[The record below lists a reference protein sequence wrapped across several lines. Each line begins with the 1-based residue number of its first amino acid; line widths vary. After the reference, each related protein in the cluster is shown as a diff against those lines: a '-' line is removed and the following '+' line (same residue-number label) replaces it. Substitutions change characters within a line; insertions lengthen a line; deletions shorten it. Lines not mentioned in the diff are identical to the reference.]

1 MFNPILVGPLA
12 GYAGIWWMCALIP
25 KILWSLSGLLLE
37 LIILKLK
44 VQKKSRIGSDQGHGR
59 TCLWGPFSVPSW
71 VNRCYSAFL
80 MWLKEINPSWLSAG
94 ASPSSHFPF
103 AFWKL
108 ELHLGNI
115 NKSNIQGRILLEPIL
130 LSRDV
135 SLVQKTYLPGWL
147 KTFASALTRAL
158 VLHS

>member
-12 GYAGIWWMCALIP
+12 GYAGIWWMCALIS
-25 KILWSLSGLLLE
+25 KILWLLSGLLLE

-44 VQKKSRIGSDQGHGR
+44 VQKKSHIGLDQGHGG

-80 MWLKEINPSWLSAG
+80 MWLKEINSSWLSAG
-94 ASPSSHFPF
+94 TSPSSHFPF

-115 NKSNIQGRILLEPIL
+115 NQIPKVVFFWNPFCCPGT
-130 LSRDV
+130 
-135 SLVQKTYLPGWL
+135 SLQFKKLTYQDGWRRLP
-147 KTFASALTRAL
+147 RP
-158 VLHS
+158 